1 MGQELELPR
10 PNLTET
16 TKFTADINPMKDVSF
31 SEKIQ
36 MRQNQR
42 RHTTTENQRR
52 QFP

>member
-10 PNLTET
+10 PTLTEI

-31 SEKIQ
+31 SEKTQ

-42 RHTTTENQRR
+42 RLQTIENQRS